1 MQSVGSYLH
10 KQLRPWSDMSS
21 NLTMHKYSRFF
32 TRPELPYY
40 LIIWSTLFL
49 CALGLTM
56 VLSASTVTSLSE
68 SGNTY
73 SIFIKQFFF
82 LIIGGFGFYW
92 SHRVRGLIWPK
103 IARYS
108 LSISII
114 ILLLP
119 FIPNLG
125 KNINGNRNWIEI
137 AGFTL
142 QPSEFAKF
150 GLILWCALQLRKIGD
165 APSKLKNFLRLL
177 PGLFVIE
184 ILILFGNDLGTAL
197 LVLIIFVGVLFIS
210 GAPMKLFAAIGVF
223 GVVIG
228 SAFVLSS
235 NYRMG
240 RFAALFDPFD
250 ERYYKFAGWQPA
262 HSIMGLASGGLW
274 GSGLGASKQ
283 KWANLAEAHTDF
295 IFSVIG
301 EELGLLGTLL
311 VLALYAALIY
321 SILRVALK
329 TKDDFSRYVTAGV
342 ACWLIAQITINVG
355 SATSLVPVIGVT
367 LPLISYGGSSLLAN
381 LIAIG
386 YVLGVARRTP
396 EIADGI
402 KASRLRKMNQ

>member
-1 MQSVGSYLH
+1 
-10 KQLRPWSDMSS
+10 MSS
-21 NLTMHKYSRFF
+21 NLTVRKYSRIL

-82 LIIGGFGFYW
+82 LILGGFAFYW
-92 SHRVRGLIWPK
+92 SYRVRGSIWPK

-108 LSISII
+108 LSISIL

-150 GLILWCALQLRKIGD
+150 GLILWCSLQLRKIGD
-165 APSKLKNFLRLL
+165 APAKRSNFLILL
-177 PGLFVIE
+177 PGLVAIE
-184 ILILFGNDLGTAL
+184 ILILLGRDLGTAL
-197 LVLIIFVGVLFIS
+197 LVLIIFTGVLFIS
-210 GAPMKLFAAIGVF
+210 GAPIKHFAAIGVL
-223 GVVIG
+223 GVVFG
-228 SAFVLSS
+228 TAFVLSS

-311 VLALYAALIY
+311 VLALYVALIY

-329 TKDDFSRYVTAGV
+329 TKDNFSRYVTAGI

-355 SATSLVPVIGVT
+355 SATSLLPVIGVT

-402 KASRLRKMNQ
+402 KASRLRKMNR

>member
-1 MQSVGSYLH
+1 MAN
-10 KQLRPWSDMSS
+10 
-21 NLTMHKYSRFF
+21 NLTVRKYSKIL
-32 TRPELPYY
+32 TRPELPYF
-40 LIIWSTLFL
+40 LVIWSTIFL

-56 VLSASTVTSLSE
+56 VLSSSTVTSLQE
-68 SGNTY
+68 SGNSY
-73 SIFIKQFFF
+73 SIFIRQFLF
-82 LIIGGFGFYW
+82 LILGAATAYW
-92 SHRVRGLIWPK
+92 AFKVQGAIWLRLAK
-103 IARYS
+103 VS
-108 LSISII
+108 LTISIF

-150 GLILWCALQLRKIGD
+150 GLILWCAFQLRRIDLVAGKNPIG
-165 APSKLKNFLRLL
+165 LIF
-177 PGLFVIE
+177 PGLVVIE
-184 ILILFGNDLGTAL
+184 GLIILERDLGTAL
-197 LVLIIFVGVLFIS
+197 LVLIIFGGILFVS
-210 GAPMKLFAAIGVF
+210 GAPIKNFIAVAILAS
-223 GVVIG
+223 VI
-228 SAFVLSS
+228 SAVLIFS
-235 NYRMG
+235 NSYRMS

-250 ERYYKFAGWQPA
+250 ERYYKFSGWQPA

-321 SILRVALK
+321 SMLRIAIK
-329 TKDDFSRYVTAGV
+329 TKDDFSRYATAGI
-342 ACWLIAQITINVG
+342 ACWFIAQVTVNIG
-355 SATSLVPVIGVT
+355 SVTSIIPVIGVT
-367 LPLISYGGSSLLAN
+367 LPFISYGGSSLLAN
-381 LIAIG
+381 LLAVG

-396 EIADGI
+396 EISEGI
-402 KASRLRKMNQ
+402 KLSRMRKLGR